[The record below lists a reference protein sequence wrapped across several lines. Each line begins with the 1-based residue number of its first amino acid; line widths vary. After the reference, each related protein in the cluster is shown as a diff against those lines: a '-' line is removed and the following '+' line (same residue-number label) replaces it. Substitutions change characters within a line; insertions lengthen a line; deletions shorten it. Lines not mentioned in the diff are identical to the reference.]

1 MAHVRNPDPVLGV
14 ALETGL
20 HPDHPLQTTYGHEI
34 AAAHV
39 AFANRVA
46 NSIRG
51 GGVTVPADPSA
62 PSRNVASG
70 DQSSN
75 WFSVGG
81 AQEHRSKTKYPEIST
96 PLGKGPDLAPDAR
109 TGETRAALSNIVRT
123 QNENLSRQITNRA
136 NEAAGISANAPRSRF
151 PMLEVGGWSE
161 RGQAVH
167 DVANV
172 TTYKE
177 TPKGGQKRQAEK
189 SARQIAG
196 QRGERAYFDAS
207 TGDTKDPLTGKV
219 LPD

>member
-1 MAHVRNPDPVLGV
+1 MPATHATNPDPILGV

-62 PSRNVASG
+62 PFRNVASG

-109 TGETRAALSNIVRT
+109 TGETRAALSNIIRT
-123 QNENLSRQITNRA
+123 QNEHLSRQIT
-136 NEAAGISANAPRSRF
+136 GPREGRRS
-151 PMLEVGGWSE
+151 
-161 RGQAVH
+161 
-167 DVANV
+167 
-172 TTYKE
+172 TTSP
-177 TPKGGQKRQAEK
+177 TSPHTR
-189 SARQIAG
+189 RP
-196 QRGERAYFDAS
+196 QRGARRGRLRSLLDR
-207 TGDTKDPLTGKV
+207 
-219 LPD
+219 